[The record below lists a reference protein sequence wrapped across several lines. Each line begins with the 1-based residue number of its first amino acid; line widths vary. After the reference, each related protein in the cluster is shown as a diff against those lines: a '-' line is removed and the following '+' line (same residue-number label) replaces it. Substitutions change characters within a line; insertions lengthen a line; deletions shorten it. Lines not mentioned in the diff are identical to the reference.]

1 MCILCFQVGDT
12 VEIEAENNTV
22 VYVIFIQIIAA
33 YLCYIFGKFACKILI
48 QGFSYAFPVNLTI
61 PVSISMLIAFCGIR
75 NGDPCFFHG
84 TIPDYLFFESPPVFR
99 LNDFAAREMAWAWLL
114 WLLSQTWITLHIW
127 TPKCERLATT
137 EKLFVSPMY
146 SGLLIDQSLALNR
159 RRDDQADV
167 KTEELAEIEKEK
179 GDEYYETIS
188 VHTDG
193 STPHKPSI
201 KNSDHITRIYACATM
216 WHETKDEMIEFLK
229 SIIRLDEDQCA
240 RRVAQKYLRVVDPDY
255 YEFESKCFLV

>member
-1 MCILCFQVGDT
+1 M
-12 VEIEAENNTV
+12 
-22 VYVIFIQIIAA
+22 
-33 YLCYIFGKFACKILI
+33 K
-48 QGFSYAFPVNLTI
+48 
-61 PVSISMLIAFCGIR
+61 
-75 NGDPCFFHG
+75 
-84 TIPDYLFFESPPVFR
+84 
-99 LNDFAAREMAWAWLL
+99 
-114 WLLSQTWITLHIW
+114 
-127 TPKCERLATT
+127 
-137 EKLFVSPMY
+137 
-146 SGLLIDQSLALNR
+146 
-159 RRDDQADV
+159 
-167 KTEELAEIEKEK
+167 ELAEIEKEK

-255 YEFESKCFLV
+255 YEFESKFHPLIRTCSELARSS